1 MKTLAHC
8 VSIGDKQATQ
18 PWLCEFTTTLG
29 VEIYIELPKTSCE
42 QS

>member
-1 MKTLAHC
+1 VKTLARC

-18 PWLCEFTTTLG
+18 PRFCEFTSTLG
-29 VEIYIELPKTSCE
+29 VEIYIEMPKTSCV